1 MLLVTYWLESFK
13 FKLLNFITSL
23 CYRAVKEAVSVPVLA
38 NGNIQVGENLK
49 KNLKKLIVN
58 WLSKMGVSRS
68 LSYPK
73 GYLLLIILLNKNL
86 NF

>member
-38 NGNIQVGENLK
+38 NGNIQVGENK
-49 KNLKKLIVN
+49 KNRK
-58 WLSKMGVSRS
+58 
-68 LSYPK
+68 
-73 GYLLLIILLNKNL
+73 
-86 NF
+86 